1 MVLLRLA
8 DRQGVLRGPGISR
21 FQQWALAYLIVD
33 ERKDTSD
40 HLYDLKE
47 FLWALMKP
55 DEYRQRIRPASVD
68 LSDGEEY
75 MGPGDFAEI
84 EKFIAELDK
93 PKKITGK
100 ELR

>member
-1 MVLLRLA
+1 
-8 DRQGVLRGPGISR
+8 
-21 FQQWALAYLIVD
+21 
-33 ERKDTSD
+33 
-40 HLYDLKE
+40 
-47 FLWALMKP
+47 MKP